1 MCSLNCAA
9 SETKCFLWIVSEP
22 EAWSLSLSWGAVTV
36 LDPNDIR
43 VMASSTHE
51 YPIQNNKKKISNGS
65 ATNQIIQ
72 QLIQSQKLN
81 SK

>member
-22 EAWSLSLSWGAVTV
+22 EAWSPSLSWGAVTV

-43 VMASSTHE
+43 VMAKLDSRIA
-51 YPIQNNKKKISNGS
+51 YPKKKNKKKRS
-65 ATNQIIQ
+65 ATGQLQI
-72 QLIQSQKLN
+72 K
-81 SK
+81 

>member
-1 MCSLNCAA
+1 MYSLNCAA
-9 SETKCFLWIVSEP
+9 SETKCFLWIVSKP
-22 EAWSLSLSWGAVTV
+22 EAWSPSLSWGAVTV

-43 VMASSTHE
+43 AKLDSRIPHPNE
-51 YPIQNNKKKISNGS
+51 KKKISNGS

-72 QLIQSQKLN
+72 QLIQSQRLS